1 MNNAREQ
8 VNALV
13 DAIFDNPEEIKA
25 GIDRIEEES
34 RLVDSLLA
42 SRRAAGLSQR
52 ELAQASGMSPSKI
65 CRMESGTDANL
76 RFGDIQ
82 KYLAGLG
89 SSLRVDIQTPR
100 RRCPRARRPRPVPAL
115 A

>member
-13 DAIFDNPEEIKA
+13 DAIFDNPGEIKA

-42 SRRAAGLSQR
+42 ARRAAGFSQR
-52 ELAQASGMSPSKI
+52 DLAKTSGLSAAKI
-65 CRMESGTDANL
+65 CRMESGNDFAL
-76 RFGDIQ
+76 RFGDVQ

-89 SSLRVDIQTPR
+89 ATLAVSVRPARHTR
-100 RRCPRARRPRPVPAL
+100 RRRPRPLPTA
-115 A
+115 